1 MDIEIV
7 VEDYIDYLYEK
18 YKEKYRKEDILDLN
32 SKDKNTTAERPHIAN
47 RKNTTAEYAHIVKL
61 NKY

>member
-18 YKEKYRKEDILDLN
+18 YKEKYRKKDILDIN
-32 SKDKNTTAERPHIAN
+32 SKD
-47 RKNTTAEYAHIVKL
+47 
-61 NKY
+61 

>member
-1 MDIEIV
+1 MDNEIV

-32 SKDKNTTAERPHIAN
+32 SKDKNTTAERPSYCKA
-47 RKNTTAEYAHIVKL
+47 K
-61 NKY
+61 KYNCRVFSYCKAK

>member
-7 VEDYIDYLYEK
+7 VEDYIDYLY
-18 YKEKYRKEDILDLN
+18 EKYRKEDILDLN
-32 SKDKNTTAERPHIAN
+32 SKDKNTTAERPHISKQ
-47 RKNTTAEYAHIVKL
+47 KNTTAEYSHIVKL